1 MNDKHEMAVNQS
13 SVPVLVLKGVR
24 RHYVQGKTIID
35 VLRGIDLTV
44 SQREMVALVGPSG
57 AGKSTLLHVTGL
69 LEAPDEGEVFLSG
82 APSSDMDDDTRTK
95 MRREYLGFVYQ
106 NHNLQPEF
114 TALENVMIPQMIAGK
129 KKKEAADYAGFLL
142 EKMKLADRMK
152 HRPAQ
157 LSGGEAQ
164 RVAIARALANKPHML
179 LADEPTGN
187 LDPMTSE
194 SVFGVLVDVV
204 RETGLSALIA
214 THNPELADRM
224 DRKIT
229 LRDGRLE
236 ELDTLGMSGRI
247 AFKQRFIEV

>member
-1 MNDKHEMAVNQS
+1 
-13 SVPVLVLKGVR
+13 
-24 RHYVQGKTIID
+24 
-35 VLRGIDLTV
+35 
-44 SQREMVALVGPSG
+44 
-57 AGKSTLLHVTGL
+57 
-69 LEAPDEGEVFLSG
+69 
-82 APSSDMDDDTRTK
+82 
-95 MRREYLGFVYQ
+95 
-106 NHNLQPEF
+106 
-114 TALENVMIPQMIAGK
+114 MIPQMIAGK
-129 KKKEAADYAGFLL
+129 KKSEAADYAGFLL

>member
-1 MNDKHEMAVNQS
+1 MNDKREMAVNQS
-13 SVPVLVLKGVR
+13 TVPVLVLKGVR
-24 RHYVQGKTIID
+24 RHYIQGKAVID

-44 SQREMVALVGPSG
+44 SQGEMVALVGPSG

-114 TALENVMIPQMIAGK
+114 NALENVMIPQMIAGK
-129 KKKEAADYAGFLL
+129 KKKEAAEYAAFLL

-224 DRKIT
+224 DRKIA

-236 ELDTLGMSGRI
+236 ELDRLGMSCRI
-247 AFKQRFIEV
+247 AFKRRFIEV

>member
-1 MNDKHEMAVNQS
+1 
-13 SVPVLVLKGVR
+13 
-24 RHYVQGKTIID
+24 
-35 VLRGIDLTV
+35 
-44 SQREMVALVGPSG
+44 
-57 AGKSTLLHVTGL
+57 
-69 LEAPDEGEVFLSG
+69 
-82 APSSDMDDDTRTK
+82 MDDDTRTK

-114 TALENVMIPQMIAGK
+114 SALENVMIPQMIAGRK
-129 KKKEAADYAGFLL
+129 KGEASEYAEHLL
-142 EKMKLADRMK
+142 EKMGLKDRIK
-152 HRPAQ
+152 HRPSQ

-194 SVFGVLVDVV
+194 AVFNVLVDVV

-214 THNPELADRM
+214 THNPELAERM
-224 DRKIT
+224 DRMIT
-229 LRDGRLE
+229 LKDGKLE

-247 AFKQRFIEV
+247 AFKQRFVQV

>member
-1 MNDKHEMAVNQS
+1 MNDKHEMGVNQS

-35 VLRGIDLTV
+35 VLRGIDLSV
-44 SQREMVALVGPSG
+44 AQGEMVALVGPSG

-114 TALENVMIPQMIAGK
+114 TALENVIIPLMIAGNK
-129 KKKEAADYAGFLL
+129 KSEAADYAGFLL

>member
-1 MNDKHEMAVNQS
+1 MSENNTSA
-13 SVPVLVLKGVR
+13 VPVLVLKNVR
-24 RHYVQGKTIID
+24 RHYTQGKTIID

-44 SQREMVALVGPSG
+44 NHGEMVSLVGPSG

-69 LEAPDEGEVFLSG
+69 LEPPDEGEVFLSG
-82 APSSDMDDDTRTK
+82 APCSDMDDATRTK

-114 TALENVMIPQMIAGK
+114 SALENVMIPQMIAGK
-129 KKKEAADYAGFLL
+129 RKREAAEYAEFLL
-142 EKMKLADRMK
+142 DKVGLKKRMN

-194 SVFGVLVDVV
+194 TVFGFLMNLV
-204 RETGLSALIA
+204 RETGLAALVA

-224 DRKIT
+224 DRKVA
-229 LRDGRLE
+229 LKDGRLE
-236 ELDTLGMSGRI
+236 EMDTLGMSGRI
-247 AFKQRFIEV
+247 AFKQRFVGE

>member
-1 MNDKHEMAVNQS
+1 MNDISERMPVNVTK
-13 SVPVLVLKGVR
+13 VPVLVLRGVR
-24 RHYVQGKTIID
+24 RHYMQGRTVID
-35 VLRGIDLTV
+35 VLRGIDLSV
-44 SQREMVALVGPSG
+44 SQGEMVALVGPSG

-82 APSSDMDDDTRTK
+82 APCSDMDDDTRTK

-106 NHNLQPEF
+106 SHNLQPEF
-114 TALENVMIPQMIAGK
+114 SALENVMIPQMIAGK
-129 KKKEAADYAGFLL
+129 KKSSAAEYGEFLL
-142 EKMKLADRMK
+142 ETMGLKDRMK

-187 LDPMTSE
+187 LDPMTSD
-194 SVFGVLVDVV
+194 SVFEVLVDIVKK
-204 RETGLSALIA
+204 TGLAALIA

-224 DRKIT
+224 DRKIA
-229 LRDGRLE
+229 LKDGKLE
-236 ELDTLGMSGRI
+236 EMDTLGMSGRI
-247 AFKQRFIEV
+247 AFKQRFI

>member
-1 MNDKHEMAVNQS
+1 MNEAKMSVNQS
-13 SVPVLVLKGVR
+13 SIPVLVLKNVR
-24 RHYVQGKTIID
+24 RHYVQGKAVID
-35 VLRGIDLTV
+35 VLRGIDLSV
-44 SQREMVALVGPSG
+44 AQGEMVALVGPSG

-114 TALENVMIPQMIAGK
+114 SAIENVMLPQMIAGK
-129 KKKEAADYAGFLL
+129 KKREAAAYAAFLL
-142 EKMKLADRMK
+142 EKMGLKDRMK

-187 LDPMTSE
+187 LDPMTSD
-194 SVFGVLVDVV
+194 SVFSVLVNIV

-224 DRKIT
+224 DRKIA
-229 LRDGRLE
+229 LRDGKLE

-247 AFKQRFIEV
+247 AFKQRFVEV

>member
-1 MNDKHEMAVNQS
+1 MNDKREMAVNQS
-13 SVPVLVLKGVR
+13 TVPVLVLKGVR
-24 RHYVQGKTIID
+24 RHYIQGKAVID

-44 SQREMVALVGPSG
+44 SQGEMVALVGPSG

-114 TALENVMIPQMIAGK
+114 NALENVMIPQMIAGK
-129 KKKEAADYAGFLL
+129 KKKEAAEYAAFLL

-224 DRKIT
+224 DRKIA

>member
-1 MNDKHEMAVNQS
+1 MNDKHEMGVNQS

-35 VLRGIDLTV
+35 VLRGIDLSV
-44 SQREMVALVGPSG
+44 AQGEMVALVGPSG

-129 KKKEAADYAGFLL
+129 KKSEAADYAGFLL
-142 EKMKLADRMK
+142 EK
-152 HRPAQ
+152 
-157 LSGGEAQ
+157 
-164 RVAIARALANKPHML
+164 
-179 LADEPTGN
+179 
-187 LDPMTSE
+187 
-194 SVFGVLVDVV
+194 
-204 RETGLSALIA
+204 
-214 THNPELADRM
+214 
-224 DRKIT
+224 
-229 LRDGRLE
+229 
-236 ELDTLGMSGRI
+236 
-247 AFKQRFIEV
+247 

>member
-44 SQREMVALVGPSG
+44 SQGEMVALVGPSG

-142 EKMKLADRMK
+142 KKMKLADRMK

>member
-1 MNDKHEMAVNQS
+1 MSDAKMSVNQS
-13 SVPVLVLKGVR
+13 SIPVLVLKGVR
-24 RHYVQGKTIID
+24 RHYVQGKAVID
-35 VLRGIDLTV
+35 VLRGIDLSV
-44 SQREMVALVGPSG
+44 AQGEMVALVGPSG

-114 TALENVMIPQMIAGK
+114 SALENVMLPQMIAGK
-129 KKKEAADYAGFLL
+129 KKSEAAAYASFLL
-142 EKMKLADRMK
+142 EKMGLKDRMK

-187 LDPMTSE
+187 LDPVTSD
-194 SVFGVLVDVV
+194 SVFSVLVNIV

-214 THNPELADRM
+214 THNPELAGKM
-224 DRKIT
+224 DRKIA
-229 LRDGRLE
+229 LRDGKLE

>member
-1 MNDKHEMAVNQS
+1 MNDELTNRSPA
-13 SVPVLVLKGVR
+13 VPVLTLKGVR

-35 VLRGIDLTV
+35 VLRVVDLRIAKGET
-44 SQREMVALVGPSG
+44 VALVGPSG

-69 LEAPDEGEVFLSG
+69 LEAPDEGEVFVSG
-82 APSSDMDDDTRTK
+82 IPSSDMDDDTRTK

-114 TALENVMIPQMIAGK
+114 SALENVMIPQMIAGVK
-129 KKKEAADYAGFLL
+129 KRAAAERAEALL
-142 EKMKLADRMK
+142 EKMGLKNRMK

-164 RVAIARALANKPHML
+164 RVAIARALANGPHLL

-187 LDPMTSE
+187 LDPITSE
-194 SVFGVLVDVV
+194 SVFAVLVDVV

-229 LRDGRLE
+229 LRDGKLE
-236 ELDTLGMSGRI
+236 EMDTLGMSGRV
-247 AFKQRFIEV
+247 AFKQRFVEV

>member
-1 MNDKHEMAVNQS
+1 MSENNTSA
-13 SVPVLVLKGVR
+13 VPVLVLKNVR
-24 RHYVQGKTIID
+24 RHYTQGKTIID

-44 SQREMVALVGPSG
+44 NHGEMVSLVGPSG

-69 LEAPDEGEVFLSG
+69 LEPPDEGEVFLSG
-82 APSSDMDDDTRTK
+82 APCSDMDDATRTK

-114 TALENVMIPQMIAGK
+114 SALENVMIPQMIAGK
-129 KKKEAADYAGFLL
+129 RKREAAEYAEFLL
-142 EKMKLADRMK
+142 DKVGLKKRMN

-164 RVAIARALANKPHML
+164 RVAIARALTNKPHML

-194 SVFGVLVDVV
+194 TVFGFLMNVV
-204 RETGLSALIA
+204 RETGLAALVA

-224 DRKIT
+224 DRKVA
-229 LRDGRLE
+229 LKDGRLE
-236 ELDTLGMSGRI
+236 EMDTLGMSGRI
-247 AFKQRFIEV
+247 AFKQRFVGE

>member
-1 MNDKHEMAVNQS
+1 MNDELTNRSPA
-13 SVPVLVLKGVR
+13 VPVLTLKGVR

-35 VLRGIDLTV
+35 VLRGVDLTIAKG
-44 SQREMVALVGPSG
+44 ETVALVGPSG

-69 LEAPDEGEVFLSG
+69 LEAPDEGEVFVSG
-82 APSSDMDDDTRTK
+82 IPSSDMDDDTRTK

-114 TALENVMIPQMIAGK
+114 SALENVMIPQMIAGVK
-129 KKKEAADYAGFLL
+129 KRAAAERAEALL
-142 EKMKLADRMK
+142 EKMGLKNRMK

-164 RVAIARALANKPHML
+164 RVAIARALANGPHLL

-187 LDPMTSE
+187 LDPITSE
-194 SVFGVLVDVV
+194 SVFAVLVDVV

-229 LRDGRLE
+229 LRDGKLE
-236 ELDTLGMSGRI
+236 EMDTLGMSGRV
-247 AFKQRFIEV
+247 AFKQRFVEV

>member
-1 MNDKHEMAVNQS
+1 MNDELTNRSPA
-13 SVPVLVLKGVR
+13 VPVLTLKDVR

-35 VLRGIDLTV
+35 VLRGVDLTIAKG
-44 SQREMVALVGPSG
+44 ETVALVGPSG

-69 LEAPDEGEVFLSG
+69 LEAPDEGEVFVSG
-82 APSSDMDDDTRTK
+82 IPSSDMDDDTRTK

-114 TALENVMIPQMIAGK
+114 SALENVMIPQMIAGVK
-129 KKKEAADYAGFLL
+129 KRAAAERAEALL
-142 EKMKLADRMK
+142 EKMGLKNRMK

-164 RVAIARALANKPHML
+164 RVAIARALANGPHLL

-187 LDPMTSE
+187 LDPITSE
-194 SVFGVLVDVV
+194 SVFAVLVDVV

-229 LRDGRLE
+229 LRDGKLE
-236 ELDTLGMSGRI
+236 EMDTLGMSGRV
-247 AFKQRFIEV
+247 AFKQRFVEV

>member
-1 MNDKHEMAVNQS
+1 MSD
-13 SVPVLVLKGVR
+13 SVPVLVLKDVR
-24 RHYVQGKTIID
+24 RHYTQGKTIID

-44 SQREMVALVGPSG
+44 GHGEMVALIGPSG

-69 LEAPDEGEVFLSG
+69 LEPPDEGEVFLSG
-82 APSSDMDDDTRTK
+82 APCSDMDDATRTK

-114 TALENVMIPQMIAGK
+114 SALENVMIPQMIAGK
-129 KKKEAADYAGFLL
+129 RKCEAAEYAEFLL
-142 EKMKLADRMK
+142 DKVGLKKRMN

-194 SVFGVLVDVV
+194 TVFGFLMNVV
-204 RETGLSALIA
+204 RETGLAALVA

-224 DRKIT
+224 DRKVA
-229 LRDGRLE
+229 LKDGRLE
-236 ELDTLGMSGRI
+236 EMDTLGMSGRI
-247 AFKQRFIEV
+247 AFKQRFVGE

>member
-1 MNDKHEMAVNQS
+1 MNDKREMAVNQS
-13 SVPVLVLKGVR
+13 TVPVLVLKGVR
-24 RHYVQGKTIID
+24 RHYIQGKAVID

-44 SQREMVALVGPSG
+44 SQGEMVALVGPSG

-114 TALENVMIPQMIAGK
+114 NALENVMIPQMIAGK
-129 KKKEAADYAGFLL
+129 KKKEAAEYAAFIL

>member
-1 MNDKHEMAVNQS
+1 MNDELTNRSPA
-13 SVPVLVLKGVR
+13 VPVLTLKGVR
-24 RHYVQGKTIID
+24 RHYVQGKAIID
-35 VLRGIDLTV
+35 VLRGVDLMISKGET
-44 SQREMVALVGPSG
+44 VALVGPSG

-69 LEAPDEGEVFLSG
+69 LEAPDEGEVFVSG
-82 APSSDMDDDTRTK
+82 IPSSDMNDDTRTK

-114 TALENVMIPQMIAGK
+114 SALENVMIPQMIAGVK
-129 KKKEAADYAGFLL
+129 KRAAAERAEMLL
-142 EKMKLADRMK
+142 EKMGLKNRMK

-164 RVAIARALANKPHML
+164 RVAIARALANGPHLL

-194 SVFGVLVDVV
+194 SVFSVLVDVV

-214 THNPELADRM
+214 THNPELADQM
-224 DRKIT
+224 DRKIA
-229 LRDGRLE
+229 LRDGKLE
-236 ELDTLGMSGRI
+236 EMDTLGMSGRV
-247 AFKQRFIEV
+247 AFKQHFVEV

>member
-1 MNDKHEMAVNQS
+1 MNDQHEMAVNQS
-13 SVPVLVLKGVR
+13 SIPVLVLKGVR
-24 RHYVQGKTIID
+24 RHYVQGKAIID
-35 VLRGIDLTV
+35 VLRGIDLKI
-44 SQREMVALVGPSG
+44 SQGEMVALVGPSG

-82 APSSDMDDDTRTK
+82 TPSSDMDDDTRTK

-114 TALENVMIPQMIAGK
+114 SALENVMIPQMIAGK
-129 KKKEAADYAGFLL
+129 KKSEAADYAGFLL

-187 LDPMTSE
+187 LDPITSE
-194 SVFGVLVDVV
+194 AVFRVLVDVV

>member
-1 MNDKHEMAVNQS
+1 
-13 SVPVLVLKGVR
+13 
-24 RHYVQGKTIID
+24 
-35 VLRGIDLTV
+35 
-44 SQREMVALVGPSG
+44 
-57 AGKSTLLHVTGL
+57 
-69 LEAPDEGEVFLSG
+69 
-82 APSSDMDDDTRTK
+82 
-95 MRREYLGFVYQ
+95 
-106 NHNLQPEF
+106 
-114 TALENVMIPQMIAGK
+114 MIPQMIAGK
-129 KKKEAADYAGFLL
+129 KKKEAAEYAEHLL
-142 EKMKLADRMK
+142 EKMGLKDRIK

-194 SVFGVLVDVV
+194 TVFNVLVDVV

-224 DRKIT
+224 DRMIT
-229 LRDGRLE
+229 LKDGKLE

-247 AFKQRFIEV
+247 AFKQRFVQV

>member
-1 MNDKHEMAVNQS
+1 MNDKHEMGVNQS

-35 VLRGIDLTV
+35 VLRGIDLSV
-44 SQREMVALVGPSG
+44 AQGEMVALVGPSG

-129 KKKEAADYAGFLL
+129 KKSEAADYAGFLL

-204 RETGLSALIA
+204 RET
-214 THNPELADRM
+214 
-224 DRKIT
+224 
-229 LRDGRLE
+229 
-236 ELDTLGMSGRI
+236 
-247 AFKQRFIEV
+247 

>member
-1 MNDKHEMAVNQS
+1 MNDRYETAVS
-13 SVPVLVLKGVR
+13 RPSVPVLVLKGVR
-24 RHYVQGKTIID
+24 RHYMQGKTVID

-44 SQREMVALVGPSG
+44 AHGEMVALVGPSG

-114 TALENVMIPQMIAGK
+114 SALENVMIPQMIAGK
-129 KKKEAADYAGFLL
+129 KKREAADYAAFLL

-187 LDPMTSE
+187 LDPITSE

-247 AFKQRFIEV
+247 AFKQRFVEV

>member
-24 RHYVQGKTIID
+24 RYYVQGKTIID

-44 SQREMVALVGPSG
+44 SQGEMVALVGPSG

>member
-1 MNDKHEMAVNQS
+1 M
-13 SVPVLVLKGVR
+13 
-24 RHYVQGKTIID
+24 
-35 VLRGIDLTV
+35 
-44 SQREMVALVGPSG
+44 
-57 AGKSTLLHVTGL
+57 LHVTGL
-69 LEAPDEGEVFLSG
+69 LEAPDEGEVFLNG
-82 APSSDMDDDTRTK
+82 APCSDMNDDERTK

-114 TALENVMIPQMIAGK
+114 SALENVMIPQMIAGK
-129 KKKEAADYAGFLL
+129 AKRESAEYAAHLL
-142 EKMKLADRMK
+142 EKMGLKDRMK

-194 SVFGVLVDVV
+194 TVFGFLMNIV

-214 THNPELADRM
+214 THNPDLADRM
-224 DRKIT
+224 DRKIA
-229 LRDGRLE
+229 LKDGRLE
-236 ELDTLGMSGRI
+236 EMDTLGMSGRI
-247 AFKQRFIEV
+247 AFKQRFVEV

>member
-1 MNDKHEMAVNQS
+1 MNDFINQTGI
-13 SVPVLVLKGVR
+13 PVLVLKDVR
-24 RHYVQGKTIID
+24 RHYTQGKTIID
-35 VLRGIDLTV
+35 VLRGIDLEI
-44 SQREMVALVGPSG
+44 RHGEMVALVGPSG
-57 AGKSTLLHVTGL
+57 AGKSTMLHVTGL
-69 LEAPDEGEVFLSG
+69 LEAPDEGEVFLNG
-82 APSSDMDDDTRTK
+82 APCSDMNDDERTK

-114 TALENVMIPQMIAGK
+114 SALENVMIPQMIAGK
-129 KKKEAADYAGFLL
+129 AKRESAEYAAHLL
-142 EKMKLADRMK
+142 EKMGLKDRMK

-194 SVFGVLVDVV
+194 TVFGFLMNIV

-214 THNPELADRM
+214 THNPDLADRM
-224 DRKIT
+224 DRKIA
-229 LRDGRLE
+229 LKDGRLE
-236 ELDTLGMSGRI
+236 EMDTLGMSGRI
-247 AFKQRFIEV
+247 AFKQRFVEV